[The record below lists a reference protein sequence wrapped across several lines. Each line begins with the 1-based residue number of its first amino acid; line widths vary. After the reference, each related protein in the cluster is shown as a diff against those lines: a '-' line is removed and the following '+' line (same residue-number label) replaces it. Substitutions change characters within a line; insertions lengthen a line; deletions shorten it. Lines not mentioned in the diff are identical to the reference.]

1 MEGRIVRSNT
11 RANALDPI
19 LCPHI
24 VGFMH
29 LPSSPSSRLAGFLAI
44 LVALGCASSPAP
56 RSDAA
61 ADDASSPDQLADLLP
76 PISGVVEI
84 SAAAASRT
92 PRATSGIGVSY
103 WQWSPTWG
111 NLIAGTETQV
121 AALKPM
127 VIRIG
132 GYNNDANTPDNF
144 DNAQMDKAVAYAR
157 AIGAEP
163 IVQVPLLAAD
173 SKGTAPTPENAA
185 AMVTYAN
192 VTAKYGIKYFSI
204 GNEPDLYPDATGS
217 TKGIA
222 GYTASAF
229 CTSLSMYTAAM
240 KAVDPTIKI
249 LGPELSWKYQSGTN
263 DWLTTILQT
272 CGSNIDVVTVHRYPI
287 DPAKTT
293 VAAAAADAANLNDTI
308 VHLRSIMQQAGV
320 GDKPLA
326 ITEAN
331 ITWDGDP
338 AKSTMPAS
346 SGTVPAGLWAADTF
360 GMGIQNELWTMLYW
374 STREGWT
381 LGLFPSSGMTPR
393 PSYWA
398 LDLYANHFG
407 PTLLSVT
414 STPDGVRVYA
424 SRNQAD
430 DATQLVVVNWNQ
442 ASAILTFQMDG
453 LAAALAATTFTL
465 PAVSFAAV
473 EIPDVGAAS
482 AVSYS
487 ETQRLAGQAPQP
499 LASP

>member
-1 MEGRIVRSNT
+1 
-11 RANALDPI
+11 
-19 LCPHI
+19 
-24 VGFMH
+24 
-29 LPSSPSSRLAGFLAI
+29 
-44 LVALGCASSPAP
+44 
-56 RSDAA
+56 
-61 ADDASSPDQLADLLP
+61 
-76 PISGVVEI
+76 
-84 SAAAASRT
+84 
-92 PRATSGIGVSY
+92 
-103 WQWSPTWG
+103 
-111 NLIAGTETQV
+111 
-121 AALKPM
+121 M

-144 DNAQMDKAVAYAR
+144 DNAQMDKAVAYAH

-173 SKGTAPTPENAA
+173 SKGAVATPENAA

-229 CTSLSMYTAAM
+229 CTSLSAYAAAM
-240 KAVDPTIKI
+240 KAVDPSIKI
-249 LGPELSWKYQSGTN
+249 LGPELSWKYQSGAN

-272 CGSNIDVVTVHRYPI
+272 CGSSIDIVTVHRYPM

-293 VAAAAADAANLNDTI
+293 VAAAAADATNLNGTI
-308 VHLRSIMQQAGV
+308 AHLRSIMQQAGG

-346 SGTVPAGLWAADTF
+346 PGTVPAGLWAADTF
-360 GMGIQNELWTMLYW
+360 GMGMQNGLWTMLYW

-381 LGLFPSSGMTPR
+381 LGLFPSSDMSPR

-430 DATQLVVVNWNQ
+430 NATQLVVVNWNLS
-442 ASAILTFQMDG
+442 SAILTFQIDG
-453 LAAALAATTFTL
+453 LATVPAAATFAL

-487 ETQRLAGQAPQP
+487 EAQRQAGQAPQP

>member
-1 MEGRIVRSNT
+1 MEARIVQSIT

-24 VGFMH
+24 VGFTRLSM
-29 LPSSPSSRLAGFLAI
+29 SPSFRLAGFLAI
-44 LVALGCASSPAP
+44 LAALGCASSPAP
-56 RSDAA
+56 SPDAA
-61 ADDASSPDQLADLLP
+61 PDDTSSPNQATDLPP
-76 PISGVVEI
+76 PISGMVEI
-84 SAAAASRT
+84 WAAAASRT
-92 PRATSGIGVSY
+92 PRTTAGIGVSY

-132 GYNNDANTPDNF
+132 GYNNDANTPDTF

-185 AMVTYAN
+185 AMVAYAN
-192 VTAKYGIKYFSI
+192 VTAKYGIRYFSI

-217 TKGIA
+217 TIGIA
-222 GYTASAF
+222 SYTASAF
-229 CTSLSMYTAAM
+229 CTSLSAYTAAM
-240 KAVDPTIKI
+240 KAVDPTIQI
-249 LGPELSWKYQSGTN
+249 LGPELSWKYQSGVN
-263 DWLTTILQT
+263 YWLTTILQT
-272 CGSNIDVVTVHRYPI
+272 CGSSIDIVTVHRYPI
-287 DPAKTT
+287 DPTKTT
-293 VAAAAADAANLNDTI
+293 VAAAAADATNLNATI
-308 VHLRSIMQQAGV
+308 AHLRSIMQQAGV

-346 SGTVPAGLWAADTF
+346 PGTVPAGLWAADTF
-360 GMGIQNELWTMLYW
+360 GMGMQNGLWTMLYW

-442 ASAILTFQMDG
+442 ASAMLTFQIDG
-453 LAAALAATTFTL
+453 LATALAATTFTL

-499 LASP
+499 VASP

>member
-1 MEGRIVRSNT
+1 MKAWIVQSIT

-24 VGFMH
+24 MGFTH
-29 LPSSPSSRLAGFLAI
+29 FLRSPSSRLAGFLSMLA
-44 LVALGCASSPAP
+44 ALGCVSSPAT
-56 RSDAA
+56 RTDAA
-61 ADDASSPDQLADLLP
+61 ADDTSSPDQMADLSP
-76 PISGVVEI
+76 SISGVVEI

-92 PRATSGIGVSY
+92 PRATFGFGVSY

-121 AALKPM
+121 ATLKPM

-132 GYNNDANTPDNF
+132 GYNNDANTPDTF

-163 IVQVPLLAAD
+163 ILQVPLLAAD
-173 SKGTAPTPENAA
+173 SKGAAPTAENAA

-217 TKGIA
+217 TMGIA
-222 GYTASAF
+222 GYTAIAF
-229 CTSLSMYTAAM
+229 CTSLSTYAAAM

-249 LGPELSWKYQSGTN
+249 LGPELSWKYQSGAN

-272 CGSNIDVVTVHRYPI
+272 CGSSIDIVTIHRYPI
-287 DPAKTT
+287 DPTMTT
-293 VAAAAADAANLNDTI
+293 VAAAAADAMNLNATI
-308 VHLRSIMQQAGV
+308 AHLRSIMQQAGA

-346 SGTVPAGLWAADTF
+346 PGTVPAGLWAADTF
-360 GMGIQNELWTMLYW
+360 GMSMQNGLWTMLYW

-398 LDLYANHFG
+398 LDFYANHFG

-442 ASAILTFQMDG
+442 ASAILTFQIDG
-453 LAAALAATTFTL
+453 LATAPAVTTLAL
-465 PAVSFAAV
+465 PPVSFAAV
-473 EIPDVGAAS
+473 EIPDVGTAS
-482 AVSYS
+482 AVNYS
-487 ETQRLAGQAPQP
+487 ETQRQAGQAPQP
-499 LASP
+499 IASP

>member
-1 MEGRIVRSNT
+1 
-11 RANALDPI
+11 
-19 LCPHI
+19 
-24 VGFMH
+24 MH
-29 LPSSPSSRLAGFLAI
+29 HPTHPTSPTSFLAI
-44 LVALGCASSPAP
+44 LAALGCASSPAP
-56 RSDAA
+56 SSDAA
-61 ADDASSPDQLADLLP
+61 AIVADASSPNQTADLPP
-76 PISGVVEI
+76 PISGAVSV
-84 SAAAASRT
+84 SAATASRT
-92 PRATSGIGVSY
+92 SRATSGIGVSY

-144 DNAQMDKAVAYAR
+144 DNAQLDKAVAYAR

-163 IVQVPLLAAD
+163 ILQVPLLAAD

-192 VTAKYGIKYFSI
+192 VTAKYGVKYFSV

-217 TKGIA
+217 TIGIA
-222 GYTASAF
+222 GYTANAF
-229 CTSLSMYTAAM
+229 CASLSAYAAAM

-249 LGPELSWKYQSGTN
+249 VGPELSWKYQSGAN

-272 CGSNIDVVTVHRYPI
+272 CGSSIDIVTVHRYPI
-287 DPAKTT
+287 DPTKTT
-293 VAAAAADAANLNDTI
+293 VAAAASDATNLNATI
-308 VHLRSIMQQAGV
+308 AHLRSIMQQAGV
-320 GDKPLA
+320 GNKPLA

-346 SGTVPAGLWAADTF
+346 PGTVPAGLWAADTF
-360 GMGIQNELWTMLYW
+360 GMGIQNGLWTTLYW

-381 LGLFPSSGMTPR
+381 LGLFPSAGTTPQ

-414 STPDGVRVYA
+414 STPDGVRAYA
-424 SRNQAD
+424 SRNQTD
-430 DATQLVVVNWNQ
+430 DATQLIVVNWNP
-442 ASAILTFQMDG
+442 ASAILTFQLDG
-453 LAAALAATTFTL
+453 LATAPAATTFTL

-473 EIPDVGAAS
+473 EIPDVGVAS

-487 ETQRLAGQAPQP
+487 ETQRQAGQAPQP
-499 LASP
+499 LAGP